1 MPKDDIQKDIL
12 YEVRTNT
19 MLIVLV
25 IILNLM
31 ILVAGIFGLIAW
43 LD

>member
-31 ILVAGIFGLIAW
+31 ILAAGILGLIVW

>member
-12 YEVRTNT
+12 YEVRINT

-31 ILVAGIFGLIAW
+31 IQVAGIFRLIAW

>member
-31 ILVAGIFGLIAW
+31 ILATGILGLIAW

>member
-31 ILVAGIFGLIAW
+31 ILVAGFVGVIAW

>member
-19 MLIVLV
+19 MLIVMT

-31 ILVAGIFGLIAW
+31 ILAGGIFGMITW

>member
-1 MPKDDIQKDIL
+1 MPKDNIQKDIL